1 MGVVD
6 SDRRIRVVVSG
17 YSGSF
22 RAFAGLSE
30 SDRILAPMGGH
41 WCVVSP
47 WNHPHHAAWNVPIW
61 HACSVSGFF
70 PSKRM
75 APLVRGETLTNGA
88 IHSVSLASVAD
99 GIPERVVGFVV
110 VANVDLTIR
119 TDVDG

>member
-1 MGVVD
+1 
-6 SDRRIRVVVSG
+6 VVSG
-17 YSGSF
+17 YAESL
-22 RAFAGLSE
+22 RAFPSLSE

-41 WCVVSP
+41 WWVVSP
-47 WNHPHHAAWNVPIW
+47 WNHPHHAAWDVSIW

-88 IHSVSLASVAD
+88 IHSVGLASVAD

-110 VANVDLTIR
+110 VAHVDPTIGA
-119 TDVDG
+119 DVDG